1 MLDWFD
7 YLRTSDIITVNTGL
21 DVEHVGGWTP
31 CIEALTAMSETQL
44 QQLTLKT
51 IHFREYRMWSL

>member
-7 YLRTSDIITVNTGL
+7 LRTSDIITVCTD
-21 DVEHVGGWTP
+21 DVKHVGGWTP

-51 IHFREYRMWSL
+51 IHFIEYSMFAL